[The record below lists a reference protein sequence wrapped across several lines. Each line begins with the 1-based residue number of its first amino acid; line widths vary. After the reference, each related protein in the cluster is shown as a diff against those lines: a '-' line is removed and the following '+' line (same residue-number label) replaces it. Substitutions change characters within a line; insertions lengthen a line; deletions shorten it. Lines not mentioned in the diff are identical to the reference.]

1 MSRIAQFVLTRF
13 HSKAAVLA
21 IALILCWAIP
31 AAAQYSAGAGGAAT
45 TARLCCGADVRN
57 LQEVF
62 PAVRQRM
69 KLCV

>member
-1 MSRIAQFVLTRF
+1 MTRVVQFVLTRF

-31 AAAQYSAGAGGAAT
+31 AAAQYSAGSGGAAT
-45 TARLCCGADVRN
+45 AQRSAAGQSPN

-62 PAVRQRM
+62 PAVPQPM
-69 KLCV
+69 KFCV